1 MTRNFQEWQLVC
13 SLEGVAETVFVCG
26 KGGWKGIVHSWS
38 GPEGPQEITI
48 RLDSGETLVVP
59 DALVTGRPDGSCYVA
74 LSLDEIR
81 AVANSSRE
89 GVTVVIPVIHE
100 EAEIGK
106 RTVETGAGVRVQKR
120 AHDEEQLVDVP
131 LVHEEVDVERVPV
144 DRDVDAPVAVRHVGD
159 TIIVPVMEEVLVV
172 RKQLRL
178 VEELHIRKT
187 RTERRESRTVVLRK
201 EEATV
206 ERLED
211 SREP

>member
-1 MTRNFQEWQLVC
+1 VC
-13 SLEGVAETVFVCG
+13 LIEIVAETVFVCG
-26 KGGWKGIVHSWS
+26 KGGWSGIIHSWS
-38 GPEGPQEITI
+38 GPEGTQEITI

-59 DALVTGRPDGSCYVA
+59 DSLVTGRPDGSCYVS

-81 AVANSSRE
+81 GVANSSGE
-89 GVTVVIPVIHE
+89 SAAVVIPVIHE
-100 EAEIGK
+100 EAEVGI

-120 AHDEEQLVDVP
+120 SREEEQVVDVP
-131 LVHEEVDVERVPV
+131 LIHEQVAVERVPI

-159 TIIVPVMEEVLVV
+159 TIIVPVMQEVLVV

-187 RTERRESRTVVLRK
+187 RTERRDPRTIVLRK
-201 EEATV
+201 EDATV

-211 SREP
+211 LREH

>member
-1 MTRNFQEWQLVC
+1 MC
-13 SLEGVAETVFVCG
+13 SGGVVAEAVLVCG
-26 KGGWKGIVHSWS
+26 KGGWRGIVHSWS
-38 GPEGPQEITI
+38 GPEGTQQITI

-74 LSLDEIR
+74 LSLDEMRVIPD
-81 AVANSSRE
+81 SSEESTR
-89 GVTVVIPVIHE
+89 VVIPVIHE

-106 RTVETGAGVRVQKR
+106 RIVETGAGVRVQKR
-120 AHDEEQLVDVP
+120 ARDEEQVVDVP
-131 LVHEEVDVERVPV
+131 LVHEQVDVERVPI

-159 TIIVPVMEEVLVV
+159 TIIVPVMQEVLVV

-187 RTERRESRTVVLRK
+187 RTERHEPQTVVLRK

-211 SREP
+211 SRER

>member
-1 MTRNFQEWQLVC
+1 
-13 SLEGVAETVFVCG
+13 VAESVLVCG
-26 KGGWKGIVHSWS
+26 KGGWRGIVHSWS
-38 GPEGPQEITI
+38 GPEGTQEITI

-59 DALVTGRPDGSCYVA
+59 DSLVTGRPDGSCYVE
-74 LSLDEIR
+74 LSIAEIR
-81 AVANSSRE
+81 GIPNSSEE
-89 GVTVVIPVIHE
+89 GKTVVIPVIHE

-106 RTVETGAGVRVQKR
+106 RTVETGAGVRIQKQAR
-120 AHDEEQLVDVP
+120 EEEQVVDIP
-131 LVHEEVDVERVPV
+131 LLHEQVDVERVPI

-159 TIIVPVMEEVLVV
+159 TIIVPVMQEVLVV

-187 RTERRESRTVVLRK
+187 RTERREPQTVVLRK

-211 SREP
+211 SPER

>member
-1 MTRNFQEWQLVC
+1 M
-13 SLEGVAETVFVCG
+13 AETVFVCG
-26 KGGWKGIVHSWS
+26 QGDWRGVVHSWS
-38 GPEGPQEITI
+38 GPEGAHQITI

-59 DALVTGRPDGSCYVA
+59 DSLVTGRPDGSCYVA

-81 AVANSSRE
+81 GVSNSSRQ
-89 GVTVVIPVIHE
+89 GATVVIPVIHE
-100 EAEIGK
+100 EVEIGT
-106 RTVETGAGVRVQKR
+106 RIVETGAGVRVQKR
-120 AHDEEQLVDVP
+120 ARDEEQVVDVP
-131 LVHEEVDVERVPV
+131 LSHERVDVERVPI

-159 TIIVPVMEEVLVV
+159 TIVVPVMEEVLVV

-187 RTERRESRTVVLRK
+187 RTERREPRTVVLRK